1 MNAGSTVQSQDKQ
14 IKLLKHQMAVLSD
27 FIVRYSKVYDGAFPD
42 IDSAVQ
48 TLRNHLKS
56 NNNLIDVQNTI
67 SRLTGPILKNNN
79 ALQQY
84 SLEIRNSLEGFAN
97 ELLANY
103 SNSLAVKQQVHDF
116 ISNLHASETD
126 MPGTMSLLQ
135 SCLKRTLEVIQ
146 DLQAAEDSNATE
158 DEKTAELHTKV
169 SQEFKELLAQ
179 LIATNPKE
187 KVLQELDKRLE
198 EGLSRKELLECC
210 LAVLRALLEEILLER
225 KQAER
230 YVTSLQKTL
239 SGIGQSVD
247 DSIEKSEQ
255 QYQIKQE
262 HTQSLKAHMQNIDE
276 CVTTSD
282 DLDEIKKQASEALLK
297 MSETLAQREQADQE
311 EQLVLMDLLS
321 QMKSQLAI
329 LEKETESYRQR
340 LLEQKY
346 HSHRDPLT
354 QVPNRNAY
362 NERME
367 LEFRRWKRH
376 KQPLCI
382 AVIDID
388 HFKTINDNFGH
399 AAGDKTLQVIAQNIS
414 KCLRTTDFFAR
425 WGGEEFVVLLPQTP
439 MDHLVKPLETI
450 RKQIQQIPF
459 KFRDK
464 NVSIT
469 TSIGATTLVEGD
481 TIGSAFERADKALY
495 EAKHTGRNCCIIFE
509 G

>member
-1 MNAGSTVQSQDKQ
+1 MNSGSTVQSQDKQ

-27 FIVRYSKVYDGAFPD
+27 FIVRYSKVYDGAFPE
-42 IDSAVQ
+42 IDSAVH

-56 NNNLIDVQNTI
+56 SNNVIEIQDTI
-67 SRLTGPILKNNN
+67 SRLTGPILKNTD
-79 ALQQY
+79 AIQQFSLQF
-84 SLEIRNSLEGFAN
+84 RNSLEGFAN
-97 ELLANY
+97 ELLAKY
-103 SNSLAVKQQVHDF
+103 ARSVEVKQVVSEF
-116 ISNLHASETD
+116 IATIHATD
-126 MPGTMSLLQ
+126 IDIVSSLDLLRDNWQ
-135 SCLKRTLEVIQ
+135 KTNAVLN
-146 DLQAAEDSNATE
+146 DLQLNNTANSE
-158 DEKTAELHTKV
+158 DEEKAAELHTKV
-169 SQEFKELLAQ
+169 SQEFKELVTQ

-187 KVLQELDKRLE
+187 ASLKSIEKRLE
-198 EGLSRKELLECC
+198 VGLTRNELLECC
-210 LAVLRALLEEILLER
+210 LAVLRALLDEILSER

-230 YVTSLQKTL
+230 YVSSLQKSL
-239 SGIGQSVD
+239 SGIGQHVH
-247 DSIEKSEQ
+247 DSIEKSEHH
-255 QYQIKQE
+255 YQIKQE
-262 HTQSLKAHMQNIDE
+262 HHETLKSHIQDIDK
-276 CVTTSD
+276 CVTHSND
-282 DLDEIKKQASEALLK
+282 IEAIKQRASEALEK
-297 MSETLAQREQADQE
+297 MSETLSQREQADQE
-311 EQLVLMDLLS
+311 EQLMLMELLS

-329 LEKETESYRQR
+329 LEKETDSYRQR
-340 LLEQKY
+340 LAEQKY

-382 AVIDID
+382 AVVDID

-439 MDHLVKPLETI
+439 REQLVKPLETI

-469 TSIGATTLVEGD
+469 TSIGATAPAEGD
-481 TIGSAFERADKALY
+481 TITTAFERADQALY
-495 EAKHTGRNCCIIFE
+495 EAKNSGRNCCIIFE

>member
-1 MNAGSTVQSQDKQ
+1 MQSQDKQ
-14 IKLLKHQMAVLSD
+14 IKLLKHQVATLND
-27 FIVRYSKVYDGAFPD
+27 FIVRYSKVYDGAFPE
-42 IDSAVQ
+42 IDSALQ
-48 TLRNHLKS
+48 TLRNHFKS
-56 NNNLIDVQNTI
+56 GNNIIDIQNTI
-67 SRLTGPILKNNN
+67 SRLTGPVLKNSDAIRQFN
-79 ALQQY
+79 LQV
-84 SLEIRNSLEGFAN
+84 RNSLESFAN
-97 ELLANY
+97 ELLTQYAG
-103 SNSLAVKQQVHDF
+103 SVDVKQQVNEFLHT
-116 ISNLHASETD
+116 LHASD
-126 MPGTMSLLQ
+126 IDLPGAVELLQ
-135 SCLKRTLEVIQ
+135 TGMKRALDVMQDIQ
-146 DLQAAEDSNATE
+146 RAQNNNQ
-158 DEKTAELHTKV
+158 DEELAAELHIQV

-187 KVLQELDKRLE
+187 KVLTDLDKRLDA
-198 EGLSRKELLECC
+198 GLSRKELLECC
-210 LAVLRALLEEILLER
+210 LAVLRALLDEILLER

-230 YVTSLQKTL
+230 YINSLQKALT
-239 SGIGQSVD
+239 GIDQSVSE
-247 DSIEKSEQ
+247 SIEKSEH

-262 HTQSLKAHMQNIDE
+262 HTRSLKAHMQDIDE
-276 CVTTSD
+276 CVSSASN
-282 DLDEIKKQASEALLK
+282 LDELKKQAAEALMK
-297 MSETLAQREQADQE
+297 MSETLAQREQADQD
-311 EQLVLMDLLS
+311 EQLVLMELLS

-376 KQPLCI
+376 RHPLSI
-382 AVIDID
+382 AVLDID

-425 WGGEEFVVLLPQTP
+425 WGGEEFVVLLPQTSAG
-439 MDHLVKPLETI
+439 HLEKPLETI
-450 RKQIQQIPF
+450 RKQIQHIPF

-469 TSIGATTLVEGD
+469 TSIGATSLVDGD
-481 TIGSAFERADKALY
+481 SIQSAFDRADQALY
-495 EAKHTGRNCCIIFE
+495 EAKNTGRNCCIIFE